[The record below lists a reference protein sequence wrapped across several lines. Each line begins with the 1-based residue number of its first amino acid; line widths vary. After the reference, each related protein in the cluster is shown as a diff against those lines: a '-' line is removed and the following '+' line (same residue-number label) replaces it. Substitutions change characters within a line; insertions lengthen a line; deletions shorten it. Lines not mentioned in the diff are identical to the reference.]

1 MTTDKKFKRYVI
13 DMMIKKQHI
22 LMVPYFIY
30 KRGNLFIYLS
40 LNFVF
45 M

>member
-22 LMVPYFIY
+22 LIMVPYFIY

-40 LNFVF
+40 
-45 M
+45 